1 MSGEIGRDLTVAASR
16 EHEQL
21 ALFDLDEPSVV
32 QLKLLEEWDRWF
44 RTLPARPWARE
55 DLRA

>member
-32 QLKLLEEWDRWF
+32 QLKLLEEWDRWL
-44 RTLPARPWARE
+44 RTLPCPSLGA
-55 DLRA
+55 